1 MPERPDTARF
11 SQAVSRRALIGGAGA
26 ALAVL
31 GTPLP
36 ALAQM
41 RGRLSLDSDDGYG
54 PYDDDRLYQ
63 DETGRLYRRRGGRYE
78 PYRERIADPRLRDGP
93 EADPYAE
100 EARRRA
106 AQPPATQ
113 EARPARPVDDGPIDH
128 ARAYAA
134 ITDEPFPVHAFNWRK
149 ANPLFLRQE
158 IAYTGREP
166 PGTIVVDPRAHHLTL
181 VQANGRARRYG
192 VGVGKQGFSWSGVS
206 TVNSKQMW
214 PDWYPPKEMI
224 ARTPKL
230 ARSVTKL
237 QSGLGVPG
245 GASNPLGARAHYL
258 WQDNKDTLY
267 RIHGTLEPDSIGR
280 SVSSGCIRMIN
291 QDVIDLYGRVEIG
304 TRVVVLT

>member
-1 MPERPDTARF
+1 M
-11 SQAVSRRALIGGAGA
+11 SRTLPPTRRILLAGGATSLALLAGSTGA
-26 ALAVL
+26 F
-31 GTPLP
+31 
-36 ALAQM
+36 AQG
-41 RGRLSLDSDDGYG
+41 RGRFFDDGIDG
-54 PYDDDRLYQ
+54 DVPFDDERLYR
-63 DETGRLYRRRGGRYE
+63 DEEGRLYRRRGGRYE
-78 PYRERIADPRLRDGP
+78 PYSERGTDPRPPRREAVDPAYEDPNLRRP
-93 EADPYAE
+93 APTQP
-100 EARRRA
+100 
-106 AQPPATQ
+106 AQPVQA
-113 EARPARPVDDGPIDH
+113 ARPVDDGPIDY

-134 ITDEPFPVHAFNWRK
+134 ITDEPFPVNAFNWRK
-149 ANPLFLRQE
+149 ANPAFLRQE

-166 PGTIVVDPRAHHLTL
+166 VGTIVVDPRAHQLLL
-181 VQANGRARRYG
+181 VQPNGRARRYG

-230 ARSVTKL
+230 ARQVTQL

-245 GASNPLGARAHYL
+245 GSRNPLGARAHYL

-267 RIHGTLEPDSIGR
+267 RIHGTLEPESIGR

-304 TRVVVLT
+304 SRVVVLT